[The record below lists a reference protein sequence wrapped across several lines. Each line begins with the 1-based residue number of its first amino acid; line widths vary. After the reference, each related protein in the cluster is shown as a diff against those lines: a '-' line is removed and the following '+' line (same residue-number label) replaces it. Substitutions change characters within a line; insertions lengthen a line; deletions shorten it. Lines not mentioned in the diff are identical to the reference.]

1 MPVGKKAKID
11 LSTEIKWHFTEN
23 KNPDSGNSCV
33 MPSLHSETDMNI
45 MLEVYV
51 HCSFFRSNN
60 QMKGIALFS
69 DRLGS
74 VKSNVISQL

>member
-1 MPVGKKAKID
+1 MP
-11 LSTEIKWHFTEN
+11 L
-23 KNPDSGNSCV
+23 
-33 MPSLHSETDMNI
+33 LHSETDMNI

>member
-1 MPVGKKAKID
+1 MV
-11 LSTEIKWHFTEN
+11 
-23 KNPDSGNSCV
+23 NSCV

-45 MLEVYV
+45 MLEV

>member
-11 LSTEIKWHFTEN
+11 LSTEINGILQKI
-23 KNPDSGNSCV
+23 KIQIPVNSCV